1 MKKSAKKKFL
11 ITYDDDQDL
20 IPVECTPEELGILL
34 TELTNRGYFCIV
46 NQEFTNDSI
55 IFN

>member
-20 IPVECTPEELGILL
+20 IPVQCTPEELGILL
-34 TELTNRGYFCIV
+34 TELTNKGYICIV
-46 NQEFTNDSI
+46 HQEITNHSI
-55 IFN
+55 FLN